1 METMYETLLQMPLF
15 QGLGED
21 EITKI
26 IGKVKLH
33 FQKYKAGSVIFR
45 SGDSCNNLTFLLK
58 GELMLESTDTDN
70 NFVLKEFEEAP
81 DLVELFS
88 LFGLYTNYFSTYTAE
103 TDVDLI
109 SIDKSF
115 VLMELDKYEIF
126 RLNFRNILSN
136 RAQQLH
142 EKLWQSN
149 YSCLETK
156 IVDFLLARCERPFG
170 KKLLKIKMED
180 FALIIGE
187 TRLSVSKYLNN
198 LEKEGLVI
206 LRRTEIEIS
215 DLNLLKLW
223 KEKFLESLSHNKENI
238 LQ

>member
-15 QGLGED
+15 QGLGEG

-33 FQKYKAGSVIFR
+33 FQKYKAGSVILR
-45 SGDSCNNLTFLLK
+45 SGDPCNNLTFLLK
-58 GELMLESTDTDN
+58 GELMLESTDMDN
-70 NFVLKEFEEAP
+70 KFVLKEHEEAP
-81 DLVELFS
+81 DLIELFS
-88 LFGLYTNYFSTYTAE
+88 LFGICTNYFSTYTAE

-115 VLMELDKYEIF
+115 ILSELDRYDIF
-126 RLNFRNILSN
+126 RLNLRNILSN

-142 EKLWQSN
+142 DKLWQSN
-149 YSCLETK
+149 YLCLETK
-156 IVDFLLARCERPFG
+156 MIDFLLARCERPFG
-170 KKLLKIKMED
+170 RKLLKIKMED

-187 TRLSVSKYLNN
+187 TRLSVSKHLNN

-206 LRRTEIEIS
+206 LRRTEIEIP

-223 KEKFLESLSHNKENI
+223 KEKFLESLPNNKENI
-238 LQ
+238 IQ